1 MSFMKTGNISVALGL
16 SVLSVLYSC
25 NNERFIDETS
35 GEIRQIAVSRNGE
48 NGEWAEG
55 TKLFIYHGT
64 ETYGYEYK
72 SLWSATDPDKK
83 LSIDN
88 EETYSAYI
96 VNPDGKNTATGISL
110 TGEGATS
117 GGGTDGGAIGDG
129 TPDGNSDADG
139 ISNGETPVE
148 VDMSSAEKL
157 SSFDFLYSD
166 NKTAEVVND
175 VLKVNLDHTLSKI
188 VIKIG
193 NTEGNTITK
202 AVLKSKSVMTR
213 TGWNEKW
220 LATGENIY
228 INAYYDSEKSTVTAY
243 VIPQASY
250 QNSVVLTLSDG
261 SEVSAKSSSSK
272 DLVSGKEYIYNLSF
286 SQMTASFTGEIT
298 VNDWTTEENSAD
310 LINVWDGV
318 TVSASLDGEG
328 TEDNPYL
335 IKSGADLAFVRKTI
349 NEKQQ
354 GGVNLWNKFIRL
366 KKDIDLGGHEWIP
379 IGTFENGFSFTF
391 DGGNHTVKNFKVS
404 GNGEYHG
411 GLFFGVQKEGALVS
425 NLIIEN
431 AIIYS
436 SPDNNGKVFHAGTLA
451 GYYGNGRIS
460 NCIARNCT
468 VMCHEASTGF
478 SGGLVGS
485 LSINNGFLTLE
496 NCHVENC
503 KITSAK
509 HSGGIVGSLENGKLI
524 ACSAISVEVNG
535 VNAGGISGQAFKF
548 DSEIIGCYASGKI
561 SASTYAGGISGVAR
575 GKMTGCY
582 SAGIEQLSSDKNN
595 SVGTL
600 IGRYIIENKTGDKYV
615 SENSFSYYYNP
626 DGTGDIGCI
635 ALHSTKANTSPI
647 TESELQLGE
656 EVSAVTEFTDE
667 KITAM
672 NAAIAESG
680 YEYVKSEDNPIFPY
694 IISKKEV
701 SEVE

>member
-1 MSFMKTGNISVALGL
+1 MKTGNISVALGL

-129 TPDGNSDADG
+129 TPDGNSGADG
-139 ISNGETPVE
+139 ISDGETPVE

-157 SSFDFLYSD
+157 YSFDFLYSD

-175 VLKVNLDHTLSKI
+175 VLKVNLDHALSKI

-202 AVLKSKSVMTR
+202 AVLKSKSGMTR
-213 TGWNEKW
+213 TGWNEEW
-220 LATGENIY
+220 LATGENID

-318 TVSASLDGEG
+318 TVSASLDGQG
-328 TEDNPYL
+328 TAESPYL

-349 NEKQQ
+349 NEKQ
-354 GGVNLWNKFIRL
+354 GGFNLWNLEF
-366 KKDIDLGGHEWIP
+366 
-379 IGTFENGFSFTF
+379 
-391 DGGNHTVKNFKVS
+391 
-404 GNGEYHG
+404 
-411 GLFFGVQKEGALVS
+411 
-425 NLIIEN
+425 NL
-431 AIIYS
+431 
-436 SPDNNGKVFHAGTLA
+436 
-451 GYYGNGRIS
+451 
-460 NCIARNCT
+460 
-468 VMCHEASTGF
+468 
-478 SGGLVGS
+478 
-485 LSINNGFLTLE
+485 
-496 NCHVENC
+496 
-503 KITSAK
+503 
-509 HSGGIVGSLENGKLI
+509 
-524 ACSAISVEVNG
+524 
-535 VNAGGISGQAFKF
+535 
-548 DSEIIGCYASGKI
+548 
-561 SASTYAGGISGVAR
+561 
-575 GKMTGCY
+575 
-582 SAGIEQLSSDKNN
+582 
-595 SVGTL
+595 
-600 IGRYIIENKTGDKYV
+600 
-615 SENSFSYYYNP
+615 
-626 DGTGDIGCI
+626 
-635 ALHSTKANTSPI
+635 
-647 TESELQLGE
+647 
-656 EVSAVTEFTDE
+656 
-667 KITAM
+667 
-672 NAAIAESG
+672 
-680 YEYVKSEDNPIFPY
+680 
-694 IISKKEV
+694 
-701 SEVE
+701 

>member
-35 GEIRQIAVSRNGE
+35 GEIRQIAMSRNGE
-48 NGEWAEG
+48 NGEWAKG

-88 EETYSAYI
+88 KETYSAYI
-96 VNPDGKNTATGISL
+96 VNPDGKNTEKSISL
-110 TGEGATS
+110 TGEDAAS
-117 GGGTDGGAIGDG
+117 GGGTDSGAIGDG
-129 TPDGNSDADG
+129 TPDGNSGADG
-139 ISNGETPVE
+139 ISDGETPVE
-148 VDMSSAEKL
+148 VDMSSSEKL
-157 SSFDFLYSD
+157 YSFDFLYSD

-175 VLKVNLDHTLSKI
+175 VLKVNLGHALSKI

-202 AVLKSKSVMTR
+202 AVLKSKSGMTR
-213 TGWNEKW
+213 TGWNEEW
-220 LATGENIY
+220 QATGENID

-328 TEDNPYL
+328 TAESPYL
-335 IKSGADLAFVRKTI
+335 IKSGADLALVRKTI
-349 NEKQQ
+349 NEKQKKP
-354 GGVNLWNKFIRL
+354 NLWDAFIRL

-379 IGTFENGFSFTF
+379 IGTSENGFSFTF

-411 GLFFGVQKEGALVS
+411 GLFFGVQKGGASVS

-431 AIIYS
+431 AIINS
-436 SPDNNGKVFHAGTLA
+436 SPDNNGKAFNAGALA

-468 VMCHEASTGF
+468 VMSHEKSTGH

-485 LSINNGFLTLE
+485 LSFGNGSLTLE

-509 HSGGIVGSLENGKLI
+509 QSGGIVGSLENGKLI
-524 ACSAISVEVNG
+524 ACSALSVEVNG
-535 VNAGGISGQAFKF
+535 LNAGGISGQAYNK

-561 SASTYAGGISGVAR
+561 SASSFAGGISGMAR

-582 SAGIEQLSSDKNN
+582 SAGIELQSSAINN

-600 IGRYIIENKTGDKYV
+600 IGRYIIENKTGEKYV
-615 SENSFSYYYNP
+615 SGNSFSYYYNP
-626 DGTGDIGCI
+626 DETLDIRCI
-635 ALHSTKANTSPI
+635 ALHSTKTSMSPI
-647 TESELQLGE
+647 TESELKLGE
-656 EVSAVTEFTDE
+656 EVSAITEFTDE

-672 NAAIAESG
+672 NAAIAEYG
-680 YEYVKSEDNPIFPY
+680 YEYVKSEDNPVFPY

-701 SEVE
+701 SEIE

>member
-1 MSFMKTGNISVALGL
+1 MKTGNISVALGL

-72 SLWSATDPDKK
+72 SLWSATNPDKK
-83 LSIDN
+83 LSIDKG
-88 EETYSAYI
+88 EMYSAYI

-129 TPDGNSDADG
+129 TPDGNSGADG
-139 ISNGETPVE
+139 ISDGETPVE

-166 NKTAEVVND
+166 NKTAEEVNE
-175 VLKVNLDHTLSKI
+175 VLKVNLDHALSKI

-202 AVLKSKSVMTR
+202 AVLKSKSGMTR
-213 TGWNEKW
+213 TGWNKEW
-220 LATGENIY
+220 SATGENIN

-298 VNDWTTEENSAD
+298 VKDWTTENGGSAN

-318 TVSASLDGEG
+318 TVSASLEGKG
-328 TEDNPYL
+328 TESEPYL
-335 IKSGADLAFVRKTI
+335 IKSGADLAFVREAI
-349 NEKQQ
+349 NNKQE
-354 GGVNLWNKFIRL
+354 GVNLWNKFIRL

-379 IGTFENGFSFTF
+379 IGTDENPFSFTF

-411 GLFFGVQKEGALVS
+411 GLFSVVQIVGALVS

-436 SPDNNGKVFHAGTLA
+436 SPDKNGKRFHAGALA

-468 VMCHEASTGF
+468 VMCPEGSTGF

-485 LSINNGFLTLE
+485 LLINNGILTLE

-509 HSGGIVGSLENGKLI
+509 QSGGIVGSLENGKLI

-535 VNAGGISGQAFKF
+535 ANAGGISGQAYKF

-561 SASTYAGGISGVAR
+561 SASSYAGGISGVAR
-575 GKMTGCY
+575 GKMIGCY
-582 SAGIEQLSSDKNN
+582 SAGIEQLPSGKNN

-600 IGRYIIENKTGDKYV
+600 IGRYIIENKTEDKYV
-615 SENSFSYYYNP
+615 SGNSFSYYYNP

-635 ALHSTKANTSPI
+635 ALHSNKANTSPI
-647 TESELQLGE
+647 TESELQLGK
-656 EVSAVTEFTDE
+656 EVSAITEFTNE

-672 NAAIAESG
+672 NTAIAKSG
-680 YEYVKSEDNPIFPY
+680 YEYEYVKSEDNPVFPY